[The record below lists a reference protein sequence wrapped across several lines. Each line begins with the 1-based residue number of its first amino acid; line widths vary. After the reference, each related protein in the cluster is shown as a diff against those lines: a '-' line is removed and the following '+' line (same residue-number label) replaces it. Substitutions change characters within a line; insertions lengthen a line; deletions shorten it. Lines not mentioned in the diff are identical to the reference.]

1 METSF
6 EDCVTKNSLETL
18 VNICNCI
25 PYNLKNYSIA
35 DEKVKYSD
43 TMTIINY
50 KLITQITNAGTT
62 LCSSD
67 KDFKC
72 VAKTRLQYNKCLRP
86 CEGLYVD
93 VKKSPVEVV
102 QVAQYKLLMKDY
114 ANHTWFHEN
123 NILEMEDM
131 QGNLS
136 SETFKLQ
143 LNLFRITT
151 QISPEVCENLL

>member
-1 METSF
+1 MQ
-6 EDCVTKNSLETL
+6 V
-18 VNICNCI
+18 
-25 PYNLKNYSIA
+25 
-35 DEKVKYSD
+35 
-43 TMTIINY
+43 
-50 KLITQITNAGTT
+50 Q

-102 QVAQYKLLMKDY
+102 QVAQYKLLVKDY

-143 LNLFRITT
+143 LNLFRTTT